1 MWRELW
7 LKHRTGFC
15 FAFGMV
21 CFLTAGLLVRALPS
35 YKDKLL
41 QAESTA
47 FPRPASSRSQSQPQS
62 QPQPLKAAAQEK
74 QEEEVVKTTVRRSAG
89 TTSGVSVLSVQGD
102 LAENNANGEWFL
114 YITGSVRKPG
124 VYRLPV
130 GARLFQ
136 LVEAAG
142 GLNNFADPVAIN
154 MASLLEDGLHIH
166 IPRRGERPNQEST
179 FIVEPVVVPTAP
191 VRPRSSIPRSGL
203 VDINRA
209 TEKELT
215 ALKGVGPALAKNV
228 VEYRQKNG
236 RFRNIE
242 DLLQVKGIGDK
253 KLEGFRKN
261 VTVAP

>member
-1 MWRELW
+1 M
-7 LKHRTGFC
+7 KHRTGFC

-35 YKDKLL
+35 YKDKFL
-41 QAESTA
+41 QAEPAASS
-47 FPRPASSRSQSQPQS
+47 RPASSKSPAVKLAAQKP
-62 QPQPLKAAAQEK
+62 PLGDAAQESH
-74 QEEEVVKTTVRRSAG
+74 EEESPAKTNVRRSAG
-89 TTSGVSVLSVQGD
+89 TTSGVSVLSVQGEP
-102 LAENNANGEWFL
+102 AGESANGEWFL
-114 YITGSVRKPG
+114 YITGSVRRPG
-124 VYRLPV
+124 VFRLPV

-209 TEKELT
+209 TEQQLT
-215 ALKGVGPALAKNV
+215 ALKGIGPALARNV
-228 VEYRQKNG
+228 VEYRRKNG

-242 DLLQVKGIGDK
+242 DLLQVKGIGEK
-253 KLEGFRKN
+253 KLEGFRDS